1 MRVTGLEHDPRARAC
16 SDDPIEQAVMTPVAK
31 REHESARKA
40 EERRL
45 GGGRMFAGRLAVD
58 GGYSHA
64 CSLTRR

>member
-1 MRVTGLEHDPRARAC
+1 
-16 SDDPIEQAVMTPVAK
+16 MTPVAK